1 MTLLVGL
8 GNPGD
13 RYRLNRHNVGFMA
26 VETIAHRNSI
36 TPWRSKFSGSLAEGR
51 IGSAKVRLF
60 KPETYMNESG
70 RAVRQA
76 IDFFDLGV
84 DDIIVFHDELDLAP
98 GKVRVKTGGGLAGHN
113 GLKSIAAHLGPDF
126 KRVRIGIGH
135 PGHKDAVSPW
145 VLGDFAKS
153 DRDWLIAMLDAIG
166 DGAGDLV
173 AGEDGRFMTRVA
185 EAVRTIFPDGAPQ
198 SGLPRG
204 PSNDE

>member
-13 RYRLNRHNVGFMA
+13 RYRLNRHNIGYMA
-26 VETIAHRNSI
+26 VETIAHRNAI

-51 IGSAKVRLF
+51 IGSARVRLL

-70 RAVRQA
+70 RSVRQA
-76 IDFFDLGV
+76 MDFFDLAV
-84 DDIIVFHDELDLAP
+84 EDVIVFHDELDLAP

-113 GLKSIAAHLGPDF
+113 GLRSIAAHLGPDF

-145 VLGDFAKS
+145 VLGDFAKA

-173 AGEDGRFMTRVA
+173 AGDDGRFMTGIA
-185 EAVRTIFPDGAPQ
+185 EAVRTVFPDGVPA
-198 SGLPRG
+198 RG
-204 PSNDE
+204 RPNEHENE

>member
-1 MTLLVGL
+1 VTLLVGL

-26 VETIAHRNSI
+26 VETIAHRNAI
-36 TPWRSKFSGSLAEGR
+36 TPWRSKFSGQIAEGR
-51 IGSAKVRLF
+51 IGSSKVRLL

-70 RAVRQA
+70 RSVRQA
-76 IDFFDLGV
+76 VDFFSLTLE
-84 DDIIVFHDELDLAP
+84 DIIVFHDELDLAP
-98 GKVRVKTGGGLAGHN
+98 GKVRVKEGGGLAGHN

-145 VLGDFAKS
+145 VLGDFSKA
-153 DRDWLIAMLDAIG
+153 DRDWLIPMLDAMG

-173 AGEDGRFMTRVA
+173 SGDQGRFMTRVA
-185 EAVRTIFPDGAPQ
+185 DAVKPALPDAPA
-198 SGLPRG
+198 RG
-204 PSNDE
+204 RPGQTE